1 MKRAFGIAFAVGF
14 GVSAG
19 VFFWDF
25 VTMPELGRMI
35 NGAVKKWN
43 V

>member
-1 MKRAFGIAFAVGF
+1 MIRLFFGAVAVGF

-19 VFFWDF
+19 VFLWDF

-35 NGAVKKWN
+35 NGAVEKWSA
-43 V
+43 